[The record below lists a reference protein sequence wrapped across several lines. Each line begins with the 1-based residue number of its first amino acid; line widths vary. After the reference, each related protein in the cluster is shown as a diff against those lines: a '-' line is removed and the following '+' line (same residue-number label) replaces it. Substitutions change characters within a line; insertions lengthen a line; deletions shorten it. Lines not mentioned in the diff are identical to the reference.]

1 MTTQWHPASKIFPML
16 SMGRLAELVED
27 IRQNGL
33 LEPIVTH
40 QGMVLDGRNR
50 YLACEMAKVEP
61 RYVEWDGECKVP
73 ELYVYSRNGTRRD
86 LTMGQKAVAAAK
98 LVPILAQMAKGR
110 QVAAGVR
117 GEEGG
122 RGKKKTLPVKRREG
136 FTLTGSSKLS
146 KDQPPKNGA
155 EARQHEHE
163 TCDIAGKMM
172 GVSGTLVRRAI
183 MVQDNDPVAF
193 EALGMGEGTVNAEY
207 ARVRE
212 LPKRTHRAASTE
224 DNVDKV
230 KGRRKQVVTGNRLIV
245 WQNAAKRRLTQILS
259 HIDGST
265 SGIGGAINMDYVR
278 AACSEREIRELTKMA
293 LGSAQRL
300 RWVGNQ
306 LVKRSK

>member
-27 IRQNGL
+27 IHQNGL

-110 QVAAGVR
+110 QQAH
-117 GEEGG
+117 GG
-122 RGKKKTLPVKRREG
+122 TAPGRSAKTLPVKRREV
-136 FTLTGSSKLS
+136 LLPNGSNKLS
-146 KDQPPKNGA
+146 KKQPPKNGA

-278 AACSEREIRELTKMA
+278 AACPEREIRELTKMA

-300 RWVGNQ
+300 RWIGNQ
-306 LVKRSK
+306 LMKRSK